1 MWEGYGKK
9 ETLVHC
15 YLECKLKQPLC
26 KTEQRF
32 LKKLKAESAYG
43 PAISFLGIY
52 PKGIINLKETSVLPR
67 SWQHSSKSSSIP

>member
-9 ETLVHC
+9 ETLVHRC
-15 YLECKLKQPLC
+15 LECKLKQPLC

-52 PKGIINLKETSVLPR
+52 PNIYIYMKKSLISRREKEASEYAI
-67 SWQHSSKSSSIP
+67 S

>member
-1 MWEGYGKK
+1 MWEGYGKT
-9 ETLVHC
+9 ETLVHRC
-15 YLECKLKQPLC
+15 LECKLKQPLC

-52 PKGIINLKETSVLPR
+52 PNEIKTEHQKISALLGSLRHYS
-67 SWQHSSKSSSIP
+67 Q